1 MKAWPRAYTLVYSLS
16 SLLPAEHPRLNPALP
31 HSSHSLGML
40 RRGCLQS
47 WRGLAAS
54 ILTCACFLFYRKKCV
69 SAVGP
74 RFIPAHPFFFNQ
86 KSHPWSCQQC
96 LGESHP
102 TMLWIWECGLT
113 ADMASPSPR
122 TIQPKAWH
130 MVLAFL
136 FFFIPTCKKCKAVF
150 FFPFLFFFF
159 PAGKTPVSGCSV
171 LSRFNIMQTASRRME

>member
-1 MKAWPRAYTLVYSLS
+1 MKAWPRAWKLVYSLG
-16 SLLPAEHPRLNPALP
+16 SLLPAGHPRSNPALP
-31 HSSHSLGML
+31 HSSCSLGMQ

-69 SAVGP
+69 LAVGP
-74 RFIPAHPFFFNQ
+74 RFIPAHPFYQ

-96 LGESHP
+96 LGERHP
-102 TMLWIWECGLT
+102 TILWIWECGLT

-122 TIQPKAWH
+122 TVQRKAWH

-136 FFFIPTCKKCKAVF
+136 FFYP
-150 FFPFLFFFF
+150 
-159 PAGKTPVSGCSV
+159 
-171 LSRFNIMQTASRRME
+171 NM